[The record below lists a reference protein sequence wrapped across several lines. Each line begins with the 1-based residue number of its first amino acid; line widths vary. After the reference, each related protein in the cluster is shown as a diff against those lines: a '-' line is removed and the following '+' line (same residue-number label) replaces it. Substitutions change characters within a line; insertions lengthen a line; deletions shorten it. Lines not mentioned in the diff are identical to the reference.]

1 MLNLYMNNRGATKG
15 KRGEDKS
22 CLSLSR
28 KKQVIFLE
36 FSNLT
41 LLMADVTTKYLTVTS
56 KAIGRQLYQR
66 VYHFAFLNWKIM
78 VLIYKSDK
86 KEIYQW
92 YTRVWKIFLSTKLV
106 IQNKA
111 TVVVVRG
118 PAAALMW
125 CRNVFFSVFS
135 YAEQFIGAT
144 FDWTWKIKNSQ
155 LS

>member
-1 MLNLYMNNRGATKG
+1 MQLRVRGG
-15 KRGEDKS
+15 KRKAV
-22 CLSLSR
+22 LSLSR

-41 LLMADVTTKYLTVTS
+41 LLMADVTTKYLSVTS